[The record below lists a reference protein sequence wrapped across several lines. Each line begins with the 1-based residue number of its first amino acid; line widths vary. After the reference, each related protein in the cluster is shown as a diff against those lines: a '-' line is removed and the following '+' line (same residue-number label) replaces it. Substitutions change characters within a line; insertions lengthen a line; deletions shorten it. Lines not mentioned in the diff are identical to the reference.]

1 MKNIYDK
8 FPKTIEITKKPSF
21 FGFFE
26 IWGKNH
32 QHTDRNRHFLSKS
45 RKSRK
50 WCPWIS
56 PTPHAGYKCPLV
68 TAPPPIY
75 LVTLYATKNSASL
88 PKIKK
93 SK

>member
-26 IWGKNH
+26 IWGNILTE
-32 QHTDRNRHFLSKS
+32 TDIFCQNPGNGVPGFPPPPPRN
-45 RKSRK
+45 
-50 WCPWIS
+50 C
-56 PTPHAGYKCPLV
+56 TQVYKCPLV
-68 TAPPPIY
+68 TASPPIY